1 MLINTHSSALH
12 HVLVLGL
19 VYHNHTSDLWGN
31 LGVLKKIELKIES
44 FCEIFLKFSQFSQFY
59 EFLLLI
65 IWYEIIILDEIL
77 EVHSTKRISE
87 GH

>member
-31 LGVLKKIELKIES
+31 LGVLKNRIKDLVSFVRFSRNLANLANFTS
-44 FCEIFLKFSQFSQFY
+44 FCY
-59 EFLLLI
+59 
-65 IWYEIIILDEIL
+65 
-77 EVHSTKRISE
+77 
-87 GH
+87 